1 MPHLIYIGRHTATI
15 EHFSKIAEGA
25 FYAIQNSKKA
35 SEFIDKIREKYDIAI
50 LFEERDLSKDIPE
63 IQYLRKNS
71 RVYTSSLSQ
80 KESIKKTDPSI

>member
-63 IQYLRKNS
+63 IQYLRKIL
-71 RVYTSSLSQ
+71 VYTSSLSQ